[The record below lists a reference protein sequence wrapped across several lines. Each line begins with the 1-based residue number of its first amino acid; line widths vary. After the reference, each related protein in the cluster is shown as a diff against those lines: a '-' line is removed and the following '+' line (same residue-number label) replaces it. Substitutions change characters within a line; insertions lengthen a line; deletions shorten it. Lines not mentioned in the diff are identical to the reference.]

1 MKHPNKPLALTA
13 AIGVMCLLVGASSA
27 ALPPS
32 QAPISSSSSV
42 RTSGQAPITSSSSV
56 RTSGQAPSAETPS
69 MTATV
74 GAVDTKARTLEMIT
88 GVGHALRLVRMQVEP
103 TCHILVAGA
112 PSQLGDLKRGNII
125 LIQYR
130 RTAERNLAEHI
141 ETFHLPS
148 PGDKR

>member
-1 MKHPNKPLALTA
+1 MKHAKKVLALATA
-13 AIGVMCLLVGASSA
+13 TGMMCLLVGASSA
-27 ALPPS
+27 AVRPS
-32 QAPISSSSSV
+32 QSS
-42 RTSGQAPITSSSSV
+42 
-56 RTSGQAPSAETPS
+56 QAPSAETPS
-69 MTATV
+69 LKATV

-103 TCHILVAGA
+103 TCHILVARA
-112 PSQLGDLKRGNII
+112 PAQLGDLKRGNII

-148 PGDKR
+148 PGEKR